1 MNKYQK
7 ENLKTIFLALAVILL
22 TGLPDLFPWWTF
34 LIPVLAL
41 GAIVTLRKWQ
51 VSAFSTGFAAGF
63 IVWFGANM
71 YFSYHY
77 HDIIL
82 RKIGSMLNAP
92 RIAVLLMAG
101 VIGGLLTGLALYT
114 GKAIVSKK
122 IQQLPF

>member
-63 IVWFGANM
+63 IVWFWANM
-71 YFSYHY
+71 YCSYHL
-77 HDIIL
+77 HHIIL
-82 RKIGSMLNAP
+82 RKIGSILNSP
-92 RIAVLLMAG
+92 SIAVLLMAG
-101 VIGGLLTGLALYT
+101 CHWRV
-114 GKAIVSKK
+114 
-122 IQQLPF
+122 

>member
-63 IVWFGANM
+63 IGWFGANM

-77 HDIIL
+77 HYVVF
-82 RKIGSMLNAP
+82 RKIGLMLNAA
-92 RIAVLLMAG
+92 RVAVLLIATCDCG
-101 VIGGLLTGLALYT
+101 VVHGTA
-114 GKAIVSKK
+114 S
-122 IQQLPF
+122 